1 MRIVGNKLLNEFTHA
16 HADLRKPAARW
27 RNRLRTRDWE
37 SHADLKSTFSSLS
50 VIDSERVV
58 FNLKGNKYRL
68 LAKVDYEEKWVGI
81 IKIGTHA
88 EYSKWNL

>member
-1 MRIVGNKLLNEFTHA
+1 MRIVGNTLLNEFSST

-27 RNRLRTRDWE
+27 RKRIRNGDWK

-50 VIDSERVV
+50 VIDSERIV

-68 LAKVDYEEKWVGI
+68 LAKVDYEEKWVRI
-81 IKIGTHA
+81 VKIGTHA